1 MCFINSEKDS
11 PLGQTVLPPEPFP
24 FFENPR
30 FFTHPLQ
37 SHIWHLYHIIILF
50 SNYGNGFL
58 KVLTMVLGEYDME
71 STFLENEESFWLTKL
86 VFLIFALNLSVIL
99 MNLVL
104 GLAVN
109 DIESLR

>member
-1 MCFINSEKDS
+1 
-11 PLGQTVLPPEPFP
+11 
-24 FFENPR
+24 
-30 FFTHPLQ
+30 
-37 SHIWHLYHIIILF
+37 
-50 SNYGNGFL
+50 
-58 KVLTMVLGEYDME
+58 MVLGEYDME